1 MQLIPYSLELA
12 QPKESDR
19 LSRHESGAVGKRLAR
34 RVLHR
39 RFDAGRF
46 RHQQSERYWGRI
58 QFDGQREVSGNLR
71 GG

>member
-1 MQLIPYSLELA
+1 MQLINYSLELA

-39 RFDAGRF
+39 RFDVVDFGISKASATGDV
-46 RHQQSERYWGRI
+46 Y
-58 QFDGQREVSGNLR
+58 NLTDSAK
-71 GG
+71 